1 MCFSRV
7 VIQGAKHKNKRKQ
20 YQTEQ
25 RNVFTIKTLHFSFT
39 NALLTDRLVPGWHTR
54 RRTWPGRHRLF
65 LSGMILPPL
74 PSCSLSHLPKL
85 RAHSTTARAQAW
97 PSYAKNVALRS
108 PSAPADECPSF
119 PQSHS
124 APAVSQG
131 SLESPELRK
140 TQDVVFTRQSWVTT
154 GLCWTSCSFPSQA
167 CSAAPQKQEGLPPH
181 PQDKGMVPPGLQ
193 EGWCGALC
201 FPSPPVHQLGQEGF
215 LRPTT
220 KGRRHRVTGLTLPL
234 NNPSRT

>member
-7 VIQGAKHKNKRKQ
+7 VIQGAKRKNKRKQ

-25 RNVFTIKTLHFSFT
+25 RNVFTIKTLHFSFA

-54 RRTWPGRHRLF
+54 CRTWPGRHRLF

-85 RAHSTTARAQAW
+85 CARSTTARAQSW
-97 PSYAKNVALRS
+97 PSYAKNVALGS

-124 APAVSQG
+124 APAASQG

-140 TQDVVFTRQSWVTT
+140 NTKCCIHKAKLSNNGFVLDVLLFPLT
-154 GLCWTSCSFPSQA
+154 GMLSSSPKTGGIAS
-167 CSAAPQKQEGLPPH
+167 
-181 PQDKGMVPPGLQ
+181 
-193 EGWCGALC
+193 
-201 FPSPPVHQLGQEGF
+201 PSPG
-215 LRPTT
+215 
-220 KGRRHRVTGLTLPL
+220 
-234 NNPSRT
+234 